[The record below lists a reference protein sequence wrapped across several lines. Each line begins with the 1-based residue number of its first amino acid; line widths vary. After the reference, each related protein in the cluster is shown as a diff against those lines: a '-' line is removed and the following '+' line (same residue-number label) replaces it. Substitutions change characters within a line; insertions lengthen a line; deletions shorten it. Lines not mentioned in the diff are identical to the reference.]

1 MKRILL
7 FAFLFIVSAA
17 LHAQHELRGKV
28 RNEQGE
34 ALPDA
39 FVRLG
44 EKHAVT
50 KADGTFAIGGLS
62 SGTFQLAVSFL
73 GYETWKGEVEL
84 RGDKE
89 LDIVMK
95 ESSFMA
101 GEVVISGIRARK
113 DDPVA
118 FTELTAEELEKSNF
132 GRDLPYLIS
141 MTPGLVVSSDAGSG
155 VGYTSMRLRGS
166 DITRINVTVNGI
178 PLNDAESQGVFWV
191 NMPDFASSVSH
202 IQVQRGVGTSTNGA
216 ASFGGSINIS
226 TIDGPSEAR
235 VVIDNSYGSFNTLKN
250 SVQLSTRIPGS
261 GFAFDARLSNITSDG
276 FVDRGSSE
284 LKSYYLS
291 GAWYGN
297 ATSVRL
303 VTFSGKEKTYQ
314 AWNGVPLVKLKNDS
328 EGIEKL
334 IMLDGWSDEEAD
346 NLRGSDSRTFN
357 RYLYSNQ
364 TDNYQQDHYQLHFTH
379 APSALLSL
387 NVSLHYT
394 RGKGYYESYKYNER
408 FSKYNLPLPSELVI
422 DGVSYSRTDLI
433 NQKWLDNHFYGATF
447 SGAYE
452 YGKLHLVAGGAINR
466 YDGKH
471 YGEVIWT
478 KINAGVP
485 DNYRWYENDGVKDDL
500 NYYTKVTYTLF
511 GSLGIYTDLQGRHVS
526 YDIEGVHDDMRDL
539 TRTAH
544 YDFFNPKFGIN
555 WKIDEDKRIFASVA
569 VSNKEPSRSDFRDA
583 DDELVPQPEKLID
596 YELGFDWMGEMLGFQ
611 ANGFYMDYKD
621 QLVLT
626 GKINNVGAYIMN
638 NVPESYRT
646 GIELAGF
653 ARVAPWLTA
662 SANAVFSANKIK
674 DFTEYVD
681 DWDNGGQ
688 LANYLGNTNIAFSPS
703 STIAARLEAQPLKGL
718 SAILDTRYVGEQY
731 IDNSSSR
738 DRMLD
743 SYMISDLVLRY
754 KVPTKSGKNTRVE
767 LGFQVGNLFD
777 KSYISNAWVY
787 SFVLDGKREVLDG
800 YFPQAGRNFT
810 GQVVLRF

>member
-7 FAFLFIVSAA
+7 FAFLLIISAA
-17 LHAQHELRGKV
+17 LHAQYELRGKV
-28 RNEQGE
+28 HNEQGE
-34 ALPDA
+34 VLSDA

-44 EKHAVT
+44 QKHAVT
-50 KADGTFAIGGLS
+50 KSDGTFTIGGLS
-62 SGTFQLAVSFL
+62 SGTYQLAVSFL

-84 RGDKE
+84 RGDNV
-89 LDIVMK
+89 LDIVMQT
-95 ESSFMA
+95 SSFMA
-101 GEVVISGIRARK
+101 REVVVSGIRAKK

-118 FTELTAEELEKSNF
+118 YTEVTSEDLEKSNF
-132 GRDLPYLIS
+132 GRDLPYLLG
-141 MTPGLVVSSDAGSG
+141 MTPGLIVSSDAGSG

-226 TIDGPSEAR
+226 TIDGLSEDR
-235 VVIDNSYGSFNTLKN
+235 VVVDNSYGSFNTWKN
-250 SVQLSTRIPGS
+250 SIQLSTRIPGS
-261 GFAFDARLSNITSDG
+261 GFAFDTRLSNITSDG

-291 GAWYGN
+291 GAWYGSS
-297 ATSVRL
+297 TSVRL

-314 AWNGVPLVKLKNDS
+314 AWNGVPLVKLNDDS

-334 IMLDGWSDEEAD
+334 IVLDGWSDEEAD
-346 NLRGSDSRTFN
+346 NLRKSDSRTFN

-387 NVSLHYT
+387 NASVHYT

-408 FSKYNLPLPSELVI
+408 FSKYNLPLPSEVVV

-447 SGAYE
+447 SGVYE
-452 YGKLHLVAGGAINR
+452 YGNLHLVAGGALNR
-466 YDGKH
+466 YEGNH

-485 DNYRWYENDGVKDDL
+485 DNYRWYENEGVKDDL

-511 GSLGIYTDLQGRHVS
+511 GALGMYTDFQGRHVS

-544 YDFFNPKFGIN
+544 YDFFNPKFGVN
-555 WKIDEDKRIFASVA
+555 WKIDHNRRLFASVA

-583 DDELVPQPEKLID
+583 DNEVVPQPEKLID
-596 YELGFDWMGEMLGFQ
+596 YELGFEWMGESFGFQ

-638 NVPESYRT
+638 NVPQSYRT

-653 ARVAPWLTA
+653 SRITSWLTA

-674 DFTEYVD
+674 EFTEYVD

-688 LANYLGNTNIAFSPS
+688 LINYLGTTDIAFSPS
-703 STIAARLEAQPLKGL
+703 TTFAARLEAEPLNGL
-718 SAILDTRYVGEQY
+718 SAILDTRYVGDQY

-743 SYMISDLVLRY
+743 SYMLSDLVLRY
-754 KVPTKSGKNTRVE
+754 KVPTKLGNNTRIE
-767 LGFQVGNLFD
+767 LGFLVGNLFD
-777 KSYISNAWVY
+777 KSYMSNAWVY
-787 SFVLDGKREVLDG
+787 SFVFDGKREVLDG

-810 GQVVLRF
+810 GQVVFRF